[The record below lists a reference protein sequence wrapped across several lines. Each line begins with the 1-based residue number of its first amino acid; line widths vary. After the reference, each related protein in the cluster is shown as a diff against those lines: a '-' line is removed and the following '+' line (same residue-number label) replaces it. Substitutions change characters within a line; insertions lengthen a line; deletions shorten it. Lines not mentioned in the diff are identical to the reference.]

1 MGRWILLLPLSL
13 FIRGNSPLPSQTQV
27 ALGEDRAYADS
38 RDANERRLK
47 QAGYIAAVAAPADHP
62 FASLAQAPY
71 INNIPPATLIATLAA
86 VGDAPLVP
94 ASLAP
99 AFEETVNEYYDD
111 LRRRDPLAFIELALE
126 RVEREVHGYMAI
138 SRKKEKVAGKY
149 NDPEEIEVAFRG
161 KPFSVYMN
169 WLQGARLTA
178 AQKVVYVEGE
188 NNGKLLALPKLSF
201 LGIQTRDVDGADAK
215 AGSRYTID
223 HFGMH
228 KGTQR
233 TVASMKAARDRS
245 QLHLKYLGEAKD
257 PRLSDHR
264 PMYIFQRKPYEPLE
278 EEGLYDLT
286 MFFDKETWL
295 QVGSILK
302 DKNGELIAEYYFR
315 DVVINPEFPE
325 WQFTRQALEKK

>member
-13 FIRGNSPLPSQTQV
+13 FVRGNSPLPPAVEV
-27 ALGEDRAYADS
+27 ALGDGMAYADS
-38 RDANERRLK
+38 RDADARRAKL
-47 QAGYIAAVAAPADHP
+47 AVYIAAVVGWQEDP
-62 FASLAQAPY
+62 LARLLTAPY
-71 INNIPPATLIATLAA
+71 IKNVPSATLFATLTA
-86 VGDAPLVP
+86 VGDNPLLT

-99 AFEETVNEYYDD
+99 SAEELVNDFYED
-111 LRRRDPLAFIELALE
+111 LRRKDPLAFFEMAIE
-126 RVEREVHGYMAI
+126 RYEREVRGYTAI

-149 NDPEEIEVAFRG
+149 NDPEEIEVAVRE

-178 AQKVVYVEGE
+178 AQKVIYVEGE
-188 NNGKLLALPKLSF
+188 NNNKLLALPKLSF

-223 HFGMH
+223 HFGIH

-233 TVASMKAARDRS
+233 TVASMKAARDRK
-245 QLHLKYLGEAKD
+245 QLHLKYLGEGKE
-257 PRLSDHR
+257 PRLGDR
-264 PMYIFQRKPYEPLE
+264 PMYVFRRTPYEPLE
-278 EEGLYDLT
+278 EEGLNDLT
-286 MFFDKETWL
+286 LYFDKETWL

-302 DKNGELIAEYYFR
+302 DKNGELIAEYFFR
-315 DVVINPEFPE
+315 DIVLNPEFPE